1 MVRRPCA
8 APSEQKRARHCRRRR
23 IARLWTARRPG
34 TIGPAAKVAGTIMPK
49 TPDYFAGKTIII
61 TGAASGI
68 GRAAALIF
76 ARERANVV
84 CADINEAGVR
94 RTAEEINGR
103 ASQAL
108 TLKVDVTSRAEVND
122 MVERAVAAFGSVQ
135 FLFNSAGAAIRRAKF
150 LEIDDALMD
159 KTFALNVNGTF
170 YAMQAVLPHMLANRH
185 GVIVNMASMA
195 HRRGGPGSSIH
206 YAAAKGAV
214 VTMTMGVAREFATQ
228 GIRALSISPGPIK
241 TPFQAAA
248 QSSPELVQRFLD
260 DVPMRRF
267 GEPEEIGEL
276 VLFLCS
282 DACPFMTADTVY
294 VNGGGGWR

>member
-1 MVRRPCA
+1 
-8 APSEQKRARHCRRRR
+8 
-23 IARLWTARRPG
+23 
-34 TIGPAAKVAGTIMPK
+34 MPK
-49 TPDYFAGKTIII
+49 TPNYFNGKTIII

-68 GRAAALIF
+68 GRATALIF
-76 ARERANVV
+76 AREGANVV
-84 CADINEAGVR
+84 CADVNEPGAR
-94 RTAEEINGR
+94 ETAAQVNGKG
-103 ASQAL
+103 SQTLA
-108 TLKVDVTSRAEVND
+108 LKVDVTSRTQVDD
-122 MVERAVAAFGSVQ
+122 MVKRTLAAFGSVQ

-150 LEIDDALMD
+150 LEIDDALMQ
-159 KTFALNVNGTF
+159 KTFDLNVNGTF
-170 YAMQAVLPHMLANRH
+170 YAMQAVLPHMLANKH

-214 VTMTMGVAREFATQ
+214 VSMTMGVAREFATQ

-241 TPFQAAA
+241 TPFQDAA

-260 DVPMRRF
+260 DVPMKRF

-276 VLFLCS
+276 VLFMCS